1 MTSWCSGSTAE
12 PSFRRRLPS
21 GPRAVSPGRRFAI
34 GLAEPL
40 ALVSGTDDDVQLAG
54 FESELEA
61 LSSTLALPSWDGGCE
76 AALPA
81 GPPLWLLGLVA
92 LSRRGAVAAGPPAE
106 PLELRSNQNE
116 LR

>member
-1 MTSWCSGSTAE
+1 MTSCSGSTAE

-40 ALVSGTDDDVQLAG
+40 ALVSGTDDDVQLGG

-61 LSSTLALPSWDGGCE
+61 ALHDKWFS
-76 AALPA
+76 
-81 GPPLWLLGLVA
+81 
-92 LSRRGAVAAGPPAE
+92 
-106 PLELRSNQNE
+106 QNGE
-116 LR
+116 EK